1 MKYAIQLIEKLLKY
15 NPEQRLKPLDAL
27 KEPFFNELRETPD
40 MTLPNGNPLPKD
52 LFNFREEEINT
63 SNKDL
68 K

>member
-40 MTLPNGNPLPKD
+40 M
-52 LFNFREEEINT
+52 
-63 SNKDL
+63 
-68 K
+68 